1 MRSRMSQD
9 AAPTS
14 PRAIRNTRANWVV
27 SESLRSTGPPR
38 QDLPVPSKQF
48 PRLSYELG
56 PLARLADLLRQLGH
70 VILDI
75 GGLGAGPLRDHDLA
89 ERTHDLDEHLVELL
103 AQRLEEGEYAM
114 SGGHGEGESTR
125 PDRQA
130 ASVLRM
136 ASTERSASA

>member
-56 PLARLADLLRQLGH
+56 PLARLGDLLRQLGH
-70 VILDI
+70 VILDV
-75 GGLGAGPLRDHDLA
+75 GGLGAGPLRDPALAHLADHELA

-103 AQRLEEGEYAM
+103 AQRLEEREYAM
-114 SGGHGEGESTR
+114 SGG
-125 PDRQA
+125 
-130 ASVLRM
+130 
-136 ASTERSASA
+136 